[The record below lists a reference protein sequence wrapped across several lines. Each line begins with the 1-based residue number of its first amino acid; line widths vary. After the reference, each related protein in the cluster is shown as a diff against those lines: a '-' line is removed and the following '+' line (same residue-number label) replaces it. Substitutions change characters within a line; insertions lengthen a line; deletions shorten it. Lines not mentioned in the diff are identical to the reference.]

1 MGSVYEAHH
10 EVLGVN
16 VALKFLHSELSEE
29 FNLKERFLQEARV
42 SATIQSPHIVRV
54 MDVDVFGEQPY
65 LVMDLLKGEPLQRR
79 IATQGRLTIGK
90 TLDFAS
96 QILIGLQ
103 EAHDKHIVH
112 RDLKPDNVFITR
124 GQHGEELLK
133 ILDFGI
139 AKLRQAAG
147 EKGNLTQPGA
157 VMGTPEYMAPE
168 QAYSAD
174 QVDARSDVYSVGVM
188 IFEMLSGK
196 RPVEGETPQEI
207 AHKILMGEVLR
218 LEEVAPEV
226 PPGLVRVV
234 HTAMEPR
241 PEDRWADARDLRE
254 ALLPFM
260 AANPFATTGL
270 AASPTGH
277 GATPFIAVSKTPRI
291 DGARTSN
298 NADHPPTR
306 VDGANKQSQVAA
318 SRAAASRAAVSPA
331 HGSHG
336 AGAAAG
342 GAAGLHAAGAHAVA
356 AFPAIPAHR
365 EAAAQERVPAT
376 VPPSAGPPRASALP
390 PMPTTDPV
398 LAAVPTTDPALA
410 PTIPRTA
417 DMPQMPDM
425 RSPGGVGSTVNLPP
439 AAPVGPAVPVHR
451 GTVVRRSRGS
461 GWPLLTA
468 LAVLL
473 LGGGGAIGYYY
484 YETTY
489 NAPTPPPRPV
499 RRVYTQTPAETPGA
513 AGEEADGPTVV
524 EPLDPGALE
533 PGQTPQISPAPRPAP
548 QAGGGVT
555 PSNSGAGQSGVP
567 VFTLPTAIPL
577 ATGNL
582 PINIPTALPPISLP
596 TGFSIPGLTPPPA
609 PAPNSN

>member
-54 MDVDVFGEQPY
+54 MDVDVFGDQPY

-96 QILIGLQ
+96 QILVGLQ

-207 AHKILMGEVLR
+207 AHKILMGDVLR

-254 ALLPFM
+254 ALLPFVS
-260 AANPFATTGL
+260 ANPFATTGL
-270 AASPTGH
+270 AAAPTGH

-291 DGARTSN
+291 DGGKTSN
-298 NADHPPTR
+298 ASDRPPTR
-306 VDGANKQSQVAA
+306 VDGANKQSF
-318 SRAAASRAAVSPA
+318 AAASRAASA
-331 HGSHG
+331 H
-336 AGAAAG
+336 AGAPHAVG
-342 GAAGLHAAGAHAVA
+342 SHAAGAHAVA
-356 AFPAIPAHR
+356 AFPAVPGRQEPPLSAAH
-365 EAAAQERVPAT
+365 ERVPAT
-376 VPPSAGPPRASALP
+376 IPPSAGPPRASALP
-390 PMPTTDPV
+390 PTPTTDPV

-417 DMPQMPDM
+417 DMPQMPDL
-425 RSPGGVGSTVNLPP
+425 RSSGVGSTVNLPP
-439 AAPVGPAVPVHR
+439 AAPVGPAVPVR
-451 GTVVRRSRGS
+451 RATVVRRSHGS
-461 GWPLLTA
+461 SWPLFMA

-484 YETTY
+484 YESVY
-489 NAPTPPPRPV
+489 NAPVPPPRPV
-499 RRVYTQTPAETPGA
+499 RRVYTQTPAATPGA
-513 AGEEADGPTVV
+513 AAAEEADGPTVV

-533 PGQTPQISPAPRPAP
+533 PVGQVPQLSPSPRPAP

-555 PSNSGAGQSGVP
+555 PSNSGTGQSGVP